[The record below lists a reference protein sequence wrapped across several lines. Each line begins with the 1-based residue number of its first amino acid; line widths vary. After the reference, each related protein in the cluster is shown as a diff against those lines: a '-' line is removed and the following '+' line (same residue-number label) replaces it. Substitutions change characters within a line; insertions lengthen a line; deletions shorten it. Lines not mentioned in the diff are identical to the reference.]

1 MENELGLS
9 GPEPKYM
16 CYPVDEVMNN
26 VIDWHENLILV
37 KRVNELG
44 LWGLRPK
51 YMWHLVDEQC
61 YELA

>member
-1 MENELGLS
+1 MEKELGLW

-51 YMWHLVDEQC
+51 YMCHRVDEQC
-61 YELA
+61 Y